1 MNSCVNVRQT
11 GWLTQ
16 EHEFQMSI
24 LDLQKSLVIGSVTL
38 MAFHSQVANDWS
50 LYLVRLPVCP
60 FPSFSPFLPLEGHD
74 KGK

>member
-38 MAFHSQVANDWS
+38 MAFHSQVAND
-50 LYLVRLPVCP
+50 
-60 FPSFSPFLPLEGHD
+60 
-74 KGK
+74 